1 MKQSTQ
7 EQIYREMDSQ
17 ELFALIGNIHNAKD
31 IISTSAMINEYFQ
44 KFGVCLMSI
53 KFCDSA
59 DDGKAIRPYS
69 GYPDGFVKVARQLQ
83 AVGGCPFSQEAMKR
97 MQAFDASSIDRTAYD
112 TFSGRRFFQEFDK
125 LEHKHIAIV
134 PVMVG
139 RAVALFTFGL
149 GPKPF
154 KGQLRETVTETV
166 VQIVPSFITRF
177 PEIKTMFEQ
186 KHLSDLEQRML
197 TLKCEGYNSA
207 DMVRELGLSEFTI
220 EHLAQNA
227 AKKLQANNMEQL
239 VYKAVALGEIPTQSS
254 FDSINPARISAN

>member
-7 EQIYREMDSQ
+7 KQFYQEMDSQ
-17 ELFALIGNIHNAKD
+17 GLFALIGQISSAKD
-31 IISTSAMINEYFQ
+31 IVSTSASIDEYFQ
-44 KFGVCLMSI
+44 KFGVRLMSV

-59 DDGKAIRPYS
+59 ENGKVIRPYS
-69 GYPDGFVKVARQLQ
+69 GYHDGFLKVARQLQ

-97 MQAFDASSIDRTAYD
+97 MKAFDSCTIDRTAYN

-125 LEHKHIAIV
+125 LEHKHIAVV

-149 GPKPF
+149 GLEPF
-154 KGQLRETVTETV
+154 KGHLREIITETV
-166 VQIVPSFITRF
+166 VQIVPSFIGRF

-197 TLKCEGYNSA
+197 TLKCEGYKSA
-207 DMVRELGLSEFTI
+207 HIVRELGLSELTI
-220 EHLAQNA
+220 GHLAQSA
-227 AKKLQANNMEQL
+227 ARKLQAKNMEQL
-239 VYKAVALGEIPTQSS
+239 VYKAVALGEIPTSS
-254 FDSINPARISAN
+254 SVNS